1 MAVRVPWPVRAGARP
16 LRASARLAGAA
27 TGLAGRLAG
36 SGGREVWQRPGRM
49 HVEAHGVHGRDG
61 DKVARRVEL
70 ALEQHP
76 GIRWARVNAPAC
88 RVVVE
93 LAEPP
98 APPASRREVV
108 ALVAQAEAAPGTPAE
123 EIAEEELHHP
133 AESARRTRL
142 LPNLAVDTAALALAA
157 ITRVSRWTPLPA
169 ELAGLVSAGELHPR
183 SREAA
188 ARRMHGA
195 ERADSLLSM
204 SSAVA
209 QALAARGSTVVLD
222 IAQRISL
229 WQEAAADR
237 RAWREAEPRLIAG
250 PEDAGASPV
259 GVERPVPL
267 PDGPVER
274 YQRRSIAAA
283 AVSVPLAAPLVGP
296 RRAVAAGLAGLPR
309 ATQAGRNAFASQL
322 GAVLAR
328 RGALVMDR
336 SALRDLG
343 RLDTVVIDGEL
354 LRWGRWML
362 TDLAP
367 LDGADLAEVA
377 GHGFG
382 LFAPEDP
389 GALQRSGRWRL
400 GPVERLDPG
409 GDASGPERQRLS
421 DEGAELVLG
430 LARDGELAALFGA
443 RAEPVPGLDAVV
455 RAARR
460 GGIRVVVATDQ
471 LHHPYRE
478 LADSMPSRPDG
489 GPGGPG
495 GPEDTLSGVV
505 RQLQVNGGAVMAL
518 SGDRR
523 VLGAADC
530 GVGVHRAGQPPPWGA
545 HVLAGPDLSTAVLLV
560 EGAVAARAVDRD
572 SITLAKVATGVGAV
586 GALAGR
592 GTGAAARSLTA
603 VGAGAAV
610 AFADGVWRAHHLRPP
625 PPAVVAPRAPWHL
638 MPPEAVLRQLD
649 TGDGGLTEQQA
660 AERLRSGRPRA
671 PFGPSLAAAFL
682 EELAN
687 PLTPVLAGGAALSAV
702 VGSLV
707 DAGLVAG
714 ITGVAALAGAAQ
726 RVRTD
731 RALAD
736 LLARSAVGATVR
748 RDGVERSITS
758 EELVPGDVVRL
769 GPGDVVPA
777 DCRLLSAPEVEADES
792 PVTGESLPVT
802 KDPLPVVA
810 AEIADRRSMLYEG
823 TTLASGEAVAVVVAT
838 GEQTEVGRS
847 MAAARQG
854 APVTGIQAHL
864 GRLTR
869 RSLPLAVGSA
879 AAVTGLGLLHR
890 VPVRRSLGAA
900 VSLAVAS
907 VPEGLPF
914 LVNAAQ
920 LAAARRLADRGALV
934 RNPRVIEA
942 LGRVD
947 VLCFDKTGTLTEGRL
962 SVREV
967 HDGRRGR
974 AVDSL
979 RAHDRTVVA
988 AALRASPDGHPEDLT
1003 HQTDR
1008 AVVECARQAGIG
1020 PQAGHR
1026 GWRWLRALPF
1036 DPSRGFHATV
1046 GRTGA
1051 DLVLSVK
1058 GGSEVVLARC
1068 DRHRVGGGD
1077 RPLSGPD
1084 RAALTAA
1091 AEKLA
1096 GAGHRV
1102 LAVAERREAGGPEGL
1117 ADESAPDEATVSGL
1131 VFLGFLALADPVR
1144 TSAAPA
1150 IARLHGAGVHT
1161 VMITGDHPATAE
1173 AIATR
1178 VWPGAQPS
1186 VVAGPE
1192 LDDLDDVALDR
1203 RLPQVEV
1210 VARCSPAQKVR
1221 IIESYRRLG
1230 KVVAMTGDGANDA
1243 PAIRLSEVGIA
1254 LGSRGT
1260 PAAQAAADMVV
1271 SDDRLETVIA
1281 ALIEGRAMWASVRRA
1296 LSILLGGNAGEI
1308 AFTVLG
1314 AAATGRSPL
1323 NARQLLLVNL
1333 LTDLAPALA
1342 IALRPPAG
1350 GDPAGLLRGG
1360 PESALGQE
1368 LTREMALRATA
1379 TLAGATGAW
1388 LAARMTGRSR
1398 RASTVALA
1406 ALVGTQLGQTMLTGG
1421 GDRTVL
1427 LAGMGSAAALAG
1439 AIQTPGVSRFF
1450 GCTPLGPVGWGIAA
1464 GGATAGTV
1472 LGGLLARLPA
1482 VPYHV

>member
-1 MAVRVPWPVRAGARP
+1 MAVRAPWPVRAGARP
-16 LRASARLAGAA
+16 VVRAGARA
-27 TGLAGRLAG
+27 AGAVTGLAGWL
-36 SGGREVWQRPGRM
+36 SGDGREVWQRPGRM

-61 DKVARRVEL
+61 DRVARRVER

-76 GIRWARVNAPAC
+76 GVRWARVNAPAG

-108 ALVAQAEAAPGTPAE
+108 ALVAAAEAAPGTPEE

-133 AESARRTRL
+133 AESTRRARL
-142 LPNLAVDTAALALAA
+142 LPNLAVDAAALALAA
-157 ITRVSRWTPLPA
+157 ATRVSRWAPLPA
-169 ELAGLVSAGELHPR
+169 ELAGLISGAELHPR
-183 SREAA
+183 VRDAA

-195 ERADSLLSM
+195 ERADSMLSM
-204 SSAVA
+204 TSAVA

-222 IAQRISL
+222 VAQRISL
-229 WQEAAADR
+229 WQEATADR
-237 RAWREAEPRLIAG
+237 RAWREAEPRLIGGPEHAGAG
-250 PEDAGASPV
+250 PVAA
-259 GVERPVPL
+259 ERPVPL

-274 YQRRSIAAA
+274 YQRRAIAAA
-283 AVSVPLAAPLVGP
+283 AAAVPLAAPLVGP

-309 ATQAGRNAFASQL
+309 ATQAGRSAFASQL

-336 SALRDLG
+336 SALRDLS
-343 RLDTVVIDGEL
+343 RLDTVVIDGDL
-354 LRWGRWML
+354 LRSGRWVL
-362 TDLAP
+362 TDVAL
-367 LDGADLAEVA
+367 LDGADAAEA
-377 GHGFG
+377 AERGFG
-382 LFAPEDP
+382 LFAPDDP
-389 GALQRSGRWRL
+389 GAVQRSGQWRL
-400 GPVERLDPG
+400 GPAERLDPRG
-409 GDASGPERQRLS
+409 QAGGPERQRLL
-421 DEGAELVLG
+421 DDGAELVLG
-430 LARDGELAALFGA
+430 LARDGRLAALFAA
-443 RAEPVPGLDAVV
+443 RAEPAPGLDAVV

-460 GGIRVVVATDQ
+460 GGLRVVVVTDQ
-471 LHHPYRE
+471 RHHPY
-478 LADSMPSRPDG
+478 ADLTSSVPPQPDG
-489 GPGGPG
+489 G
-495 GPEDTLSGVV
+495 LSGVV
-505 RQLQVNGGAVMAL
+505 RQLQAAGGAVLLL

-523 VLGAADC
+523 ALGGADC
-530 GVGVHRAGQPPPWGA
+530 GVGVHRDGEPPPWGA
-545 HVLAGPDLSTAVLLV
+545 HVLAGPDLSTAVLVL
-560 EGAVAARAVDRD
+560 EGTAAARAVDHD

-592 GTGAAARSLTA
+592 STGAAARSLTVA
-603 VGAGAAV
+603 GAGAAV
-610 AFADGVWRAHHLRPP
+610 AFADGAWRAHHLRPP

-638 MPPEAVLRQLD
+638 MPPAAVLRQLD
-649 TGDGGLTEQQA
+649 AGDVGLTEQRA
-660 AERLRSGRPRA
+660 AERWRSGRPRA

-714 ITGVAALAGAAQ
+714 ITGVSALAGAAQ

-748 RDGVERSITS
+748 RDGAERSITS

-777 DCRLLSAPEVEADES
+777 DCRLLEARGLEADES
-792 PVTGESLPVT
+792 PVTGESLPVA
-802 KDPLPVVA
+802 KDPAPVVA
-810 AEIADRRSMLYEG
+810 AEIAGRRSMLYEG

-838 GEQTEVGRS
+838 GEHTEVGRS

-864 GRLTR
+864 GRLTG

-879 AAVTGLGLLHR
+879 AAVTGLGLLHG
-890 VPVRRSLGAA
+890 VPARHSLSAA

-974 AVDSL
+974 AVESL
-979 RAHDRTVVA
+979 PGHYRMVVA
-988 AALRASPDGHPEDLT
+988 AALRASPDGHRPEDLT

-1008 AVVECARQAGIG
+1008 AVVECARGAGIS
-1020 PQAGHR
+1020 PQTGHR
-1026 GWRWLRALPF
+1026 GWRRLRALPF

-1046 GRTGA
+1046 GRAGGE
-1051 DLVLSVK
+1051 LVLSVK

-1068 DRHRVGGGD
+1068 DRHRVGGRD
-1077 RPLSGPD
+1077 RPLHGPD

-1091 AEKLA
+1091 AEELA
-1096 GAGHRV
+1096 GSGHRV
-1102 LAVAERREAGGPEGL
+1102 LAVAERRAAGAPEDL
-1117 ADESAPDEATVSGL
+1117 AGESAPADAAVSKL

-1144 TSAAPA
+1144 ASAAPA
-1150 IARLHGAGVHT
+1150 VARLHDAGVHT
-1161 VMITGDHPATAE
+1161 VMVTGDHPATAE
-1173 AIATR
+1173 AIAAMVR
-1178 VWPGAQPS
+1178 PGARPW
-1186 VVAGPE
+1186 VVTGPDLDE
-1192 LDDLDDVALDR
+1192 LDDAALDR
-1203 RLPQVEV
+1203 RIPDVDV

-1221 IIESYRRLG
+1221 IVESYRRLG

-1243 PAIRLSEVGIA
+1243 PAIRLSEVGVA

-1271 SDDRLETVIA
+1271 SDDRLETIIA

-1296 LSILLGGNAGEI
+1296 LGVLLGGNAGEI

-1342 IALRPPAG
+1342 IALRPPDG
-1350 GDPAGLLRGG
+1350 RDPAGMLRTG
-1360 PESALGQE
+1360 PESALGEE
-1368 LTREMALRATA
+1368 LTREMMVRATA

-1388 LAARMTGRSR
+1388 LAARVTGRSR
-1398 RASTVALA
+1398 RAATVALA
-1406 ALVGTQLGQTMLTGG
+1406 ALVGTQLGQTLLTGG

-1427 LAGMGSAAALAG
+1427 LAGLGSAAALAA
-1439 AIQTPGVSRFF
+1439 AIQTPGVSGFF

-1464 GGATAGTV
+1464 GGATAGTA
-1472 LGGLLARLPA
+1472 LGALLARAPIG
-1482 VPYHV
+1482 PHQP